1 MSEQQ
6 NEDKVSAY
14 SEVDPQQPSDAI
26 LPSSTPRRLPPL
38 SQSNTETPQTDHTP
52 LFDDTA
58 SSTHRGRTL
67 PAINHSSK
75 AVAPLGADKE
85 IVNGVVVKKSGL
97 EGPVVEAGSAA
108 GSDDEDKE
116 KKEEPMNAV
125 GFFETFR
132 FSDCWDRLLMII
144 GSIGAMAHGAGMPAM
159 IIVFGTMTDSFVDV
173 GKYTAILEVI
183 ADFLTNVGLTQ
194 AACIANPSLL
204 SPYITDIGTNYST
217 VDTSII
223 QKQIDTDFLEQM
235 RTFSLYYVGIG
246 CGVILLGYAQVT
258 FWSLAAERQSH
269 RIRKRFFRN
278 VMRQDMTWFD
288 THDSGQL
295 NTRLSDDINKI
306 HSGIGDKLGT
316 FLQFF
321 SSFLT
326 GITIGFVCGWKLTL
340 VILSVCP
347 IIMGAAFV
355 FNKIL
360 TSVTGNQL
368 QAYAQAGSVAEEV
381 LSSVRTVVAFGGEKK
396 ACQKYS
402 ERLSEARN
410 FGIKKALG
418 NGISMGVVYF
428 VIFCTYALAFWY
440 GAKVSREEPDTYS
453 IGKVLIVFFSVLI
466 GAMSLGTGLPSLQDF
481 TVARAAA
488 YTIYQLIDLNP
499 DIDSSS
505 EQGKSPDHLEGN
517 IEFEDIEFRYPAR
530 PEVKV
535 LNKVDLEIKRGQ
547 TVALVGSSGCGKSTM
562 VQLIQ
567 RFYDPEGGQVM
578 IDGTNLKDLNVKWLR
593 QHIGVVSQEPV
604 LFATSIEENIRFGWD
619 GATQDQIIAAAKMA
633 NAHDFIMELP
643 EVHMVLKSLSYTE
656 VKGKSLVLIAR
667 LTYRRP
673 LIRLESQCQTLK
685 SKARAG
691 RTTVVVAHRLSTIKT
706 ADTIAGFK
714 EGVIVEQGTHEQ
726 LMQKGGVY
734 HQLVTL
740 QTKKHDAEED
750 ELIEEYTTPEKKPSK
765 TLKTQKS
772 VVDAKKLEALNV
784 KSDTDVDKKDKDL
797 PEPSFKRIM
806 RLCAPE
812 WYLVVIG
819 CLASLM
825 FGGVQPCFAIIF
837 SSIITVSQACFAII
851 FSSIITVSQPC
862 FAIIFSSIITV
873 SSYMFG
879 KSGENLTMRL
889 RKMAF
894 QAMLR
899 QDMSYFDDQKN
910 STGALTTRLATE
922 ASEVHGAAGITI
934 GKAIEALANIGTAI
948 IIALIYGWKL
958 TLVILA
964 FIPLMAVSAGFR
976 MKILTGV
983 AGKNKLA
990 LEEAGKIATEAIE
1003 NMRTV
1008 AGLSMEE
1015 KVFVLYINSLEQPYR
1030 EAIRKCHLTG
1040 LAFSISQAMLYFAY
1054 AAAFYF
1060 GAYLIRE
1067 NEMEF
1072 GDVFRVFSAVVF
1084 GGMALGQAS
1093 SFAPDASK
1101 AKVAAAHIFALLDRV
1116 PSIDTESD
1124 AGSKPVNF
1132 TSKISFGNTKF
1143 CYPSRPNVQVLQGL
1157 NLEISSGETLA
1168 LVGASGC
1175 GKSTTVQLI
1184 ERFYDPEDGE
1194 VKLDSYNLKDL
1205 NVQWLR
1211 SQVGIVSQEP
1221 ILFDSSIAENIAYGD
1236 NSRVVGMDEIISAA
1250 RSANIHQF
1258 IDSLP
1263 NGYETNVG
1271 NKGTQLSGGQ
1281 KQRVAIARALV
1292 RNPKILLLDEATSAL
1307 DTESEKV
1314 VQEALDKAREG
1325 RTCIVIAHR
1334 LSTIRNADKICVIKH
1349 GQVAEQGRHGDLM
1362 SKQGLYYKLN
1372 TAQSRQK

>member
-1 MSEQQ
+1 M
-6 NEDKVSAY
+6 V
-14 SEVDPQQPSDAI
+14 
-26 LPSSTPRRLPPL
+26 
-38 SQSNTETPQTDHTP
+38 
-52 LFDDTA
+52 
-58 SSTHRGRTL
+58 
-67 PAINHSSK
+67 
-75 AVAPLGADKE
+75 
-85 IVNGVVVKKSGL
+85 
-97 EGPVVEAGSAA
+97 
-108 GSDDEDKE
+108 
-116 KKEEPMNAV
+116 
-125 GFFETFR
+125 
-132 FSDCWDRLLMII
+132 I

-159 IIVFGTMTDSFVDV
+159 IIVFGSMTDSFVDI
-173 GKYTAILEVI
+173 GQYTAILEVI

-204 SPYITDIGTNYST
+204 RYNIPYITDIGNNYST
-217 VDTSII
+217 VDTNII
-223 QKQIDTDFLEQM
+223 QKQIDTDFLGQM

-246 CGVILLGYAQVT
+246 CGVILLGYAQVA

-269 RIRKRFFRN
+269 RIRKKFFRN

-326 GITIGFVCGWKLTL
+326 GITIGFVYGWKLTL

-347 IIMGAAFV
+347 IIMVAAFA

-368 QAYAQAGSVAEEV
+368 LAYAQAGSIAEEV
-381 LSSVRTVVAFGGEKK
+381 LSSIRTVVAFGGEKK
-396 ACQKYS
+396 ASQKYS
-402 ERLSEARN
+402 ESLSEARD

-418 NGISMGVVYF
+418 NGVSMGVVYF
-428 VIFCTYALAFWY
+428 VIFCAYALAFWY

-466 GAMSLGTGLPSLQDF
+466 GAMSLGTGLPNLQDF
-481 TVARAAA
+481 TEARTAA
-488 YTIYQLIDLNP
+488 YTIYQLIDLTP
-499 DIDSSS
+499 TIDSSS
-505 EQGKSPDHLEGN
+505 EEGKSLDHLEGN
-517 IEFEDIEFRYPAR
+517 IEFQDIEFRYPAR

-535 LNKVDLEIKRGQ
+535 LDKVDLDIMRGQ

-578 IDGTNLKDLNVKWLR
+578 IDGINLKDLNLKWLR
-593 QHIGVVSQEPV
+593 QHIGVVNQEPV
-604 LFATSIEENIRFGWD
+604 LFATTIEENIRYGWD

-633 NAHDFIMELP
+633 NAHDFIMQLP
-643 EVHMVLKSLSYTE
+643 EKYETLVGERGAQLSGGQKQR
-656 VKGKSLVLIAR
+656 VAIAR
-667 LTYRRP
+667 ALVRDPRILLLDEATSA
-673 LIRLESQCQTLK
+673 LDTESEAVVQEALD
-685 SKARAG
+685 KARAG

-714 EGVIVEQGTHEQ
+714 EGAIVEQGTHEQ

-740 QTKKHDAEED
+740 QTKKHDAGED
-750 ELIEEYTTPEKKPSK
+750 ELIEEYTTPEKKSSK
-765 TLKTQKS
+765 VLKTQKS
-772 VVDAKKLEALNV
+772 VVDAKTLEALNV
-784 KSDTDVDKKDKDL
+784 NSDADKEKKDEDL

-806 RLCAPE
+806 RLCATE
-812 WYLVVIG
+812 WYLIVVG
-819 CLASLM
+819 CFASLL

-837 SSIITVSQACFAII
+837 SSIITVFGNTDYSYQETEIRKYVLILIAIGVGALI
-851 FSSIITVSQPC
+851 ALSLQ
-862 FAIIFSSIITV
+862 
-873 SSYMFG
+873 SYMFG
-879 KSGENLTMRL
+879 KSGEILTMRL

-894 QAMLR
+894 DAMMR

-948 IIALIYGWKL
+948 IIAFIYGWKL

-964 FIPLMAVSAGFR
+964 FIPLMAVSAGLR
-976 MKILTGV
+976 MRILTGV

-990 LEEAGKIATEAIE
+990 LEEAGKVATEAIE

-1008 AGLSMEE
+1008 AGLSMED
-1015 KVFVLYINSLEQPYR
+1015 KVYVLYLKNLEQPYR

-1040 LAFSISQAMLYFAY
+1040 LAFSISQAMLYYAY

-1060 GAYLIRE
+1060 GAYLISE

-1101 AKVAAAHIFALLDRV
+1101 AKVAASHIFALLDRV
-1116 PSIDTESD
+1116 PKIDTESE
-1124 AGSKPVNF
+1124 AGSKPANF
-1132 TSKISFGNTKF
+1132 TSKISFENTKF

-1157 NLEISSGETLA
+1157 TLEVSSGETLA
-1168 LVGASGC
+1168 LVGSSGC

-1184 ERFYDPEDGE
+1184 ERFYDPDDGL
-1194 VKLDSYNLKDL
+1194 VKLDSYDLKDL

-1258 IDSLP
+1258 IESLP

-1271 NKGTQLSGGQ
+1271 SKGTQLSGGQ

-1307 DTESEKV
+1307 DTESEKI

-1349 GQVAEQGRHGDLM
+1349 GQVAEEGRHGDLM
-1362 SKQGLYYKLN
+1362 SKQGLYFKLN